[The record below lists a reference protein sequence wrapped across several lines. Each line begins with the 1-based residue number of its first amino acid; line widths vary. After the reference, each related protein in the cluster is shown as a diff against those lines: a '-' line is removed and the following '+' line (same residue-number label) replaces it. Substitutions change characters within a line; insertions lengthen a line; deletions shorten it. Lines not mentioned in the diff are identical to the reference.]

1 MGWGYFLD
9 ARLTLPGA
17 AWLEISNKKT
27 EAFPTP
33 LGWWGL
39 KDKELERRFVDM
51 FGDTSK
57 GLTFAELVKSFAGKE
72 SIGVVSPDEDG
83 AVSIRIVRLLSKD
96 MDTDVARG
104 VAALFEAAKGAG
116 GEGHVSLANDGT
128 YVGEDG
134 VTVTLAKGKLSRK
147 AIKDSWAYTEHLA
160 MELFGDE
167 DFLDEAEDEAPK
179 KKAGK
184 KAAPKAKATKA
195 KAAKKTAAPKKAAP
209 KKAAKKAPARAAK
222 KTIAKAAKV
231 VAKAAKKTAAKT
243 SKVVAK
249 ASKVVAKG
257 SKAVKKA
264 SKAVAKASKKPAKR

>member
-9 ARLTLPGA
+9 ARLHLPA
-17 AWLEISNKKT
+17 TAWAELAEKK
-27 EAFPTP
+27 ASDFATP
-33 LGWWGL
+33 VGWWGL

-51 FGDTSK
+51 FGDVSK
-57 GLTFAELVKSFAGKE
+57 GLTFAELVKHFSGKE
-72 SIGVVSPDEDG
+72 SIGVVTPDEDH
-83 AVSIRIVRLLSKD
+83 AVAVRIVTLLSKD
-96 MDTDVARG
+96 MDTDIARG
-104 VAALFEAAKGAG
+104 VAAMFEAAKAYPAD
-116 GEGHVSLANDGT
+116 GHVSLANDGT

-167 DFLDEAEDEAPK
+167 DFLDEADAAPPK

-209 KKAAKKAPARAAK
+209 KKAAPKKAAKKAPARAAK
-222 KTIAKAAKV
+222 KTMKAAKV
-231 VAKAAKKTAAKT
+231 VAKAAKKTAAKA

-249 ASKVVAKG
+249 ASKVVAKA
-257 SKAVKKA
+257 SKAAPKA
-264 SKAVAKASKKPAKR
+264 SKRPSKR

>member
-27 EAFPTP
+27 DDFPTP
-33 LGWWGL
+33 VGWWGM

-57 GLTFAELVKSFAGKE
+57 GLTFAKLVKLFERKE
-72 SIGVVSPDEDG
+72 SIGVVMPDEDG
-83 AVSIRIVRLLSKD
+83 AVSIRIVQLLSKD

-147 AIKDSWAYTEHLA
+147 PIKDSWAYTEHLA

-167 DFLDEAEDEAPK
+167 DFLDEPPE
-179 KKAGK
+179 
-184 KAAPKAKATKA
+184 
-195 KAAKKTAAPKKAAP
+195 KAAKSTKTAKKPATKVKTAKKSAAPKKAAP
-209 KKAAKKAPARAAK
+209 KQAAAQKVAPKKAV
-222 KTIAKAAKV
+222 AKV
-231 VAKAAKKTAAKT
+231 AKQAGKAVAKVAKAA
-243 SKVVAK
+243 SKP
-249 ASKVVAKG
+249 
-257 SKAVKKA
+257 SKAVAKA
-264 SKAVAKASKKPAKR
+264 SKAVAKASKVVAKASKAVKKASKAAKKPSKR

>member
-27 EAFPTP
+27 DEFSTP
-33 LGWWGL
+33 VGWWGM

-57 GLTFAELVKSFAGKE
+57 GLTFAKLVKRFAGKE

-83 AVSIRIVRLLSKD
+83 AVSIRIVQLLSKD
-96 MDTDVARG
+96 MDTDIARG

-134 VTVTLAKGKLSRK
+134 VTVTLAKIG
-147 AIKDSWAYTEHLA
+147 
-160 MELFGDE
+160 
-167 DFLDEAEDEAPK
+167 
-179 KKAGK
+179 
-184 KAAPKAKATKA
+184 
-195 KAAKKTAAPKKAAP
+195 
-209 KKAAKKAPARAAK
+209 RAH
-222 KTIAKAAKV
+222 V
-231 VAKAAKKTAAKT
+231 
-243 SKVVAK
+243 
-249 ASKVVAKG
+249 
-257 SKAVKKA
+257 
-264 SKAVAKASKKPAKR
+264 

>member
-9 ARLTLPGA
+9 ARLHLPA
-17 AWLEISNKKT
+17 TAWAELAEKK
-27 EAFPTP
+27 ASDFATP
-33 LGWWGL
+33 VGWWGL

-51 FGDTSK
+51 FGDVSK
-57 GLTFAELVKSFAGKE
+57 GLTFAELVKHFSGKE
-72 SIGVVSPDEDG
+72 SIGVVTPDEDH
-83 AVSIRIVRLLSKD
+83 AVAVRIVTLLSKD
-96 MDTDVARG
+96 MDTDIARG
-104 VAALFEAAKGAG
+104 VAAMFEAAKAYPAD
-116 GEGHVSLANDGT
+116 GHVSLANDGT

-167 DFLDEAEDEAPK
+167 DFLDEADAAPPK

-222 KTIAKAAKV
+222 KTMKAAKV
-231 VAKAAKKTAAKT
+231 VAKAAKKTAAKA

-249 ASKVVAKG
+249 ASKA
-257 SKAVKKA
+257 APKA
-264 SKAVAKASKKPAKR
+264 SKRPSKR